1 MSTIVTSNKLFGEGL
16 YQVIGIKRAAS
27 SRNKERVYTT
37 YYCLRPYS
45 DYELDK
51 TDTAGVAVEE
61 VQTTEDFPIEI
72 NDVVKFYYG
81 KAMGDWQ
88 PVTDYKLI
96 ERPTPFDG
104 REAKEP
110 EKKEEKP
117 DNAKTSQPSK

>member
-1 MSTIVTSNKLFGEGL
+1 MSTIVTSSKLIGDGL
-16 YQVIGIKRAAS
+16 YQIVGIKHAVS
-27 SRNKERVYTT
+27 LRNRDRVYTT

-51 TDTAGVAVEE
+51 TETAGVAVEE
-61 VQTTEDFPIEI
+61 VQTTENFPIEI

-96 ERPTPFDG
+96 DRQTPFDG
-104 REAKEP
+104 KSPEKKGEP
-110 EKKEEKP
+110 EKK
-117 DNAKTSQPSK
+117 DSKQV

>member
-27 SRNKERVYTT
+27 SKNKERVYTT
-37 YYCLRPYS
+37 YYCLRSYS

-81 KAMGDWQ
+81 KSMGDWQ
-88 PVTDYKLI
+88 PVTDYKLV

-104 REAKEP
+104 REAKET
-110 EKKEEKP
+110 EKKEEKS